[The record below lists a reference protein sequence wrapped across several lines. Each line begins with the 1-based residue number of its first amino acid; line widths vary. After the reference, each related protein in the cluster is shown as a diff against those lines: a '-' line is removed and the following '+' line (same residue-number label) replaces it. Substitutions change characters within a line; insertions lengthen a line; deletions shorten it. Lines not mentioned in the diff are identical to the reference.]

1 MKITPVFDK
10 ESQLFVWEIGDIQL
24 PNDIDIQLSDV
35 VWNSYGESTEGQPV
49 SRYIGEFNIDE
60 YTTNS
65 LSEIHGE
72 LKKNIFYENIHQAFS
87 VDYIKKYN
95 ILDNSHSI
103 IKDTVDTDMGP
114 HWDNFLVF
122 GVFIYN
128 LKDNP
133 NARTTYYDYKT
144 EELIYEG
151 PTKKGTG
158 IFHINSAACLHSGHN
173 KGNEERIISMTVL
186 HVKN

>member
-1 MKITPVFDK
+1 MKITPVFNK
-10 ESQLFVWEIGDIQL
+10 ESQLFVWEISDITL
-24 PNDIDIQLSDV
+24 PNNIDTQLSNIK
-35 VWNSYGESTEGQPV
+35 WNPYQEPTEGQPV
-49 SRYIGEFNIDE
+49 GRYVGEVNIDE
-60 YTTNS
+60 YTDNA
-65 LSEIHGE
+65 LSELYNQIT
-72 LKKNIFYENIHQAFS
+72 KNIFYENIHQAFS
-87 VDYIKKYN
+87 IDYIKKYN
-95 ILDNSHSI
+95 VLNKTHSI
-103 IKDTVDTDMGP
+103 IKDIADTDMGP

-158 IFHINSAACLHSGHN
+158 IFHINSIACLHSGHN
-173 KGNEERIISMTVL
+173 KGNEERIISMTIL
-186 HVKN
+186 DVKN